1 MTTNNPVGAA
11 VLGGVSDIVDRTWKS
26 LLGIGIASIVLG
38 IIVLVWPGKTLVV
51 VAVLFGIYLLIS
63 GIFQVIAT
71 FGVPDADGW
80 WRLLTFVSGT
90 LSVILGVI
98 ALRHLGSS
106 LALLAIWIGIT
117 WIFRGFSNL
126 SLFAGSPGVPGRVAG
141 IILSIITVIAGIILI
156 VSPLTSIATLAL
168 VSGILLV
175 VVGVFEV
182 IDAFSLRSSANNVRD
197 TVSTLRDA
205 ESNA

>member
-51 VAVLFGIYLLIS
+51 VAVLF